1 LSLLALVVYDL
12 TLEKTFSTK
21 LAVVLGLSSAIYS
34 AIASSTGLAH
44 II

>member
-12 TLEKTFSTK
+12 APEKTFSTK
-21 LAVVLGLSSAIYS
+21 FASALGLSSAIYS